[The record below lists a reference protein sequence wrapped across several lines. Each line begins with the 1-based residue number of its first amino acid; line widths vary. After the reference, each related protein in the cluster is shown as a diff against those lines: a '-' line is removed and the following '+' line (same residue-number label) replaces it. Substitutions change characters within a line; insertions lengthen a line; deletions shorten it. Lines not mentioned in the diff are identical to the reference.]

1 MPWSREDVIEVAK
14 KYFTENYMYVTKKT
28 GRYPKTILPKPDYSP
43 IIPKNSDASSAY
55 VERLEKI
62 PVQELKPHFLV
73 LRKTPRSYPCVRLSR
88 CIRLIIP

>member
-1 MPWSREDVIEVAK
+1 MDEVTRIDALSREDVIEVAK
-14 KYFTENYMYVTKKT
+14 KYVTENYMYVTKKT

-62 PVQELKPHFLV
+62 
-73 LRKTPRSYPCVRLSR
+73 LS
-88 CIRLIIP
+88 LIHI